1 MSSKQKRAI
10 AIHDI
15 SCAGRCSLTVALPVL
30 SVQGVETNVIPTAIL
45 STQTG
50 GFEGYTYRDLTE
62 DILPIV
68 RHWTTMNRV
77 CDAIYTGFLGSFR
90 QLEIVSNVI
99 DQMQGAKTLVYIDP
113 VMGDGGRLYS
123 TFDMDF
129 VAGMRALCQKAHV
142 ITPNITE
149 AFLLLGRPYQEGP
162 YTLELIE
169 ELLLSLSALG
179 PETVVLTGIY
189 AEGERLGAAAY
200 QRAQNKIYTAFAPA
214 YKGTYHGAGD
224 LFASV
229 LLGKMLQ
236 EIPMEDALSAA
247 VSFTAKC
254 IQRTGESGVDTRFG
268 LEFETF
274 LGELA
279 PNGSLV

>member
-1 MSSKQKRAI
+1 MESKQKRAI

-30 SVQGVETNVIPTAIL
+30 SVQGIETNVIPTAIL

-68 RHWTTMNRV
+68 RHWTTLERA

-90 QLEIVSNVI
+90 QLEIISQVI
-99 DQMQGAKTLVYIDP
+99 ELVRGPETLIYIDP
-113 VMGDGGRLYS
+113 VMGDGGKLYS
-123 TFDMDF
+123 TFNMDF
-129 VAGMRALCQKAHV
+129 VAGMRALCKKAHV

-162 YTLELIE
+162 YTPELVE
-169 ELLLSLSALG
+169 ELLRELGKLG
-179 PETVVLTGIY
+179 PKTVILTGIY
-189 AEGERLGAAAY
+189 PDWEHLGAAAY
-200 QRAQNKIYTAFAPA
+200 DRVRNRIYTAYAPA

-236 EIPMEDALSAA
+236 NISMEEALEDAVA
-247 VSFTAKC
+247 FTAKC

-268 LEFETF
+268 LEFESF

-279 PNGSLV
+279 PNRSFR

>member
-1 MSSKQKRAI
+1 MNHRQKRAI

-30 SVQGVETNVIPTAIL
+30 SVQGIETNVIPTAIL

-68 RHWTTMNRV
+68 HHWATLDRP

-90 QLEIVSNVI
+90 QLEIISQVI
-99 DQMQGAKTLVYIDP
+99 DLVQKPETLICIDP
-113 VMGDGGRLYS
+113 VMGDGGKLYS
-123 TFDMDF
+123 TFDMNF
-129 VAGMRALCQKAHV
+129 VDGMRKLCGRAHM

-149 AFLLLGRPYQEGP
+149 AFLLLNRPYQAGP
-162 YTLELIE
+162 YTSDMVE
-169 ELLLSLSALG
+169 ELLRALSKLG
-179 PETVVLTGIY
+179 PEIVILTGIY
-189 AEGERLGAAAY
+189 PDEDRLGAAVY
-200 QRAQNKIYTAFAPA
+200 SKKNDRVYTAYASA

-229 LLGKMLQ
+229 FLGKMLQ
-236 EIPMEDALSAA
+236 KVPMERALNDSVAFVA
-247 VSFTAKC
+247 RC
-254 IQRTGESGVDTRFG
+254 IHQTREQGSDTRFG
-268 LEFETF
+268 LEFEGF
-274 LGELA
+274 LGELVKA
-279 PNGSLV
+279 

>member
-1 MSSKQKRAI
+1 MERRTKRAI

-68 RHWTTMNRV
+68 HHWTTMNRA

-90 QLEIVSNVI
+90 QLEIVSQVI
-99 DQMQGAKTLVYIDP
+99 DQMQSSETLVYIDP
-113 VMGDGGRLYS
+113 VMGDGGKLYS

-129 VAGMRALCQKAHV
+129 VAGMRALCKKAHV
-142 ITPNITE
+142 ITPNVTE

-162 YTLELIE
+162 YTAELVE
-169 ELLLSLSALG
+169 ELLRALSELG
-179 PETVVLTGIY
+179 PDNVVLTGIY
-189 AEGERLGAAAY
+189 PDSEHLGAAVY
-200 QRAQNKIYTAFAPA
+200 DRVQNKIDMAYAPA

-224 LFASV
+224 LFGSV

-236 EIPMEDALSAA
+236 NIPMEEALKES

-254 IQRTGESGVDTRFG
+254 IQRTGASGVDTRFG
-268 LEFETF
+268 LEFESF

-279 PNGSLV
+279 PRRSLL

>member
-1 MSSKQKRAI
+1 MESKQKRAI

-30 SVQGVETNVIPTAIL
+30 SVQGIETNVIPTAIL

-68 RHWTTMNRV
+68 RHWTTLNRT

-90 QLEIVSNVI
+90 QLEIISQVI
-99 DQMQGAKTLVYIDP
+99 DLMRGSETLIYIDP
-113 VMGDGGRLYS
+113 VMGDGGKLYS

-129 VAGMRALCQKAHV
+129 VSGMRALCKNAHV
-142 ITPNITE
+142 ITPNVTE

-162 YTLELIE
+162 YSQTLIE
-169 ELLLSLSALG
+169 ELLRDLSELG

-189 AEGERLGAAAY
+189 PDGEHLGAAAY
-200 QRAQNKIYTAFAPA
+200 DQVQNRIYTAYASA

-224 LFASV
+224 LFGSV

-236 EIPMEDALSAA
+236 NIPLDEALKAS
-247 VSFTAKC
+247 VDFTAKC
-254 IQRTGESGVDTRFG
+254 IQRTGERGVDTRFG

>member
-1 MSSKQKRAI
+1 METKQKRAI

-68 RHWTTMNRV
+68 RHWTTMCRT
-77 CDAIYTGFLGSFR
+77 CDAIYTGFLGSYA
-90 QLEIVSNVI
+90 QLEIVSRVI
-99 DQMQGAKTLVYIDP
+99 DLLQGPETLIYIDP
-113 VMGDGGRLYS
+113 VMGDGGKLYT

-129 VAGMRALCQKAHV
+129 VAGMRALCQKAHI

-162 YTLELIE
+162 YTLDLIE
-169 ELLLSLSALG
+169 ELLHALSELG

-189 AEGERLGAAAY
+189 PDGEHLGAAAY
-200 QRAQNKIYTAFAPA
+200 NRAQNKIYTAYAPA

-236 EIPMEDALSAA
+236 EIPMEEALEASVA
-247 VSFTAKC
+247 FTAKC
-254 IQRTGESGVDTRFG
+254 IQRTGESGADTRFG

-279 PNGSLV
+279 PNRNDL